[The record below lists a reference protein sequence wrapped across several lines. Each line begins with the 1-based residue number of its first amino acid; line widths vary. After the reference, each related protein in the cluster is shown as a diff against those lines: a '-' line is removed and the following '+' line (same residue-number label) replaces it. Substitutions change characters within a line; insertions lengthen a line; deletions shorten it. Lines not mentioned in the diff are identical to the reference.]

1 MSRRQLWRFD
11 HSCSSWLPLKGWTS
25 YAGNLPRIQ
34 RRPSTAV
41 PAVARSFACLN
52 QIKDPQDAHQD
63 ENWWRVRRIR
73 VDLVVDVGGQLS
85 GMLLGGPTV

>member
-1 MSRRQLWRFD
+1 M
-11 HSCSSWLPLKGWTS
+11 
-25 YAGNLPRIQ
+25 
-34 RRPSTAV
+34 